1 MGILKNLEPDKV
13 FEYFE
18 EICSIPH
25 GSRDTDKMTDYL
37 VGFAKKFGLRRIR
50 DDRGNVIIFK
60 GASGT
65 NVTEPVILQ
74 GHIDMVCEKEDGSD
88 FDFLND
94 GLKLMIQDGFVTADG
109 TTLGA
114 DDGIGVAYMLALLA
128 DDTVVH
134 PPLECVFTVD
144 EEIGMLGA
152 EVLDMSV
159 LNGKKMLNI
168 DSEVE
173 GNFVVSCA
181 GGAIAMP
188 SFPIIRRGAQGER
201 CKIVISGLIGGHS
214 GVEVQMGRAN
224 SNVLM
229 ASLLKEL
236 LYLDDS
242 LRIVAVDGGFKD
254 NAFPIKT
261 TAVIVTKNAGLI
273 KDEIDT
279 VFGNIIS
286 DYSET
291 DPDIKIS
298 FERIATGSEEYEALT
313 DVQKAYPLDEM
324 NNLSFIM
331 AFESLPNGIQAMC
344 PDDTSQVQTSLNLGI
359 LNTSDDKIDLS
370 YCVRS
375 SVNSDKEKLLQDIE
389 DITRSAGGEMSVEG
403 VYPGWAY
410 DPDSELTKIMCDTY
424 KEMYGKEA
432 VIEMIHA
439 GVECGFFADRIE
451 GLETISFGPNIY
463 DIHTF
468 REKLDIESTKRVWNY
483 IIEVLKKL
491 S

>member
-13 FEYFE
+13 FDYFE

-60 GASGT
+60 DASGT

-74 GHIDMVCEKEDGSD
+74 GHIDMVCEKEDGCD
-88 FDFLND
+88 IDFLND

-128 DDTVVH
+128 DDSIVH

-181 GGAIAMP
+181 GGALAMP

-201 CKIVISGLIGGHS
+201 CKIIISGLIGGHS

-229 ASLLKEL
+229 ASL
-236 LYLDDS
+236 
-242 LRIVAVDGGFKD
+242 
-254 NAFPIKT
+254 
-261 TAVIVTKNAGLI
+261 
-273 KDEIDT
+273 
-279 VFGNIIS
+279 
-286 DYSET
+286 
-291 DPDIKIS
+291 
-298 FERIATGSEEYEALT
+298 
-313 DVQKAYPLDEM
+313 
-324 NNLSFIM
+324 
-331 AFESLPNGIQAMC
+331 
-344 PDDTSQVQTSLNLGI
+344 
-359 LNTSDDKIDLS
+359 
-370 YCVRS
+370 
-375 SVNSDKEKLLQDIE
+375 
-389 DITRSAGGEMSVEG
+389 
-403 VYPGWAY
+403 
-410 DPDSELTKIMCDTY
+410 
-424 KEMYGKEA
+424 
-432 VIEMIHA
+432 
-439 GVECGFFADRIE
+439 
-451 GLETISFGPNIY
+451 
-463 DIHTF
+463 
-468 REKLDIESTKRVWNY
+468 
-483 IIEVLKKL
+483 
-491 S
+491 